1 MADRLNGQ
9 SGFCNTGSSYSIA
22 SICAHKGE
30 EPVISG
36 EMGICNVFF
45 YHCNMQCL
53 YCQNYQISKNCV
65 KINLHYTEENAV
77 KEVCKILESG
87 CHALGFVSPSHC
99 IVQMIDIIKKVNK
112 NGYNPVVVYNSNAY
126 DKVDTLK
133 IIEKKVDVYLPDFKY
148 ADDNLAYKLSGV
160 KNYTQTAVKAI
171 KEMIRQKGTGLE
183 LNDNGI
189 ASKGI
194 IIRHLVLPH
203 YIENSRKVLQIIAD
217 NFGNKVH
224 ISLMS
229 QYYPTFQVKD
239 NQTLNKKIESESFD
253 ELVDY
258 LYDLGFENG
267 WVQEIDSTN
276 NYIPDFEKEHPFE
289 NK

>member
-1 MADRLNGQ
+1 MSINTNMYKSCNLCPHNCMADRLNGQ

-112 NGYNPVVVYNSNAY
+112 NGY
-126 DKVDTLK
+126 
-133 IIEKKVDVYLPDFKY
+133 
-148 ADDNLAYKLSGV
+148 LSTGFCC
-160 KNYTQTAVKAI
+160 
-171 KEMIRQKGTGLE
+171 QKT
-183 LNDNGI
+183 I
-189 ASKGI
+189 C
-194 IIRHLVLPH
+194 
-203 YIENSRKVLQIIAD
+203 
-217 NFGNKVH
+217 
-224 ISLMS
+224 
-229 QYYPTFQVKD
+229 
-239 NQTLNKKIESESFD
+239 
-253 ELVDY
+253 
-258 LYDLGFENG
+258 
-267 WVQEIDSTN
+267 
-276 NYIPDFEKEHPFE
+276 
-289 NK
+289 